1 MSAPIGRLSRQRAS
15 EREARSKRLASTLDH
30 LSEIDIADP
39 AIYEAGIPHNA
50 FRSLRDTSPV
60 HWHEWSDRSKGF
72 WAITRH
78 EDIVAISRDPATYS
92 SAAEHV
98 MLFDLDPDELE
109 ARRSLLETDPPEHT
123 RLRRLVSSAFTPGK
137 VAEYEQATREIA
149 ANLLDALIAEGRG
162 DFVEAVSAPLPIN
175 VLVRILGIPEED
187 APFMLELSDHL
198 VEGTAGVPIDP
209 TAYGNTTP
217 LSLLPFGSPA
227 SHALFEYGRRI
238 GDARRNEPRDDLV
251 TRLVQAGNEGESLTD
266 AEYCNFFQ
274 ILVFAGNETTRTAMS
289 QGIHALI
296 AHPNEFERLRANP
309 DLIPTAVEEILRWA
323 APIMY
328 FRRTAM
334 KDTQIRGVP
343 ISRGD
348 KVVMWYVSGNF
359 DERVLPNPHRFDVG
373 RTPNEHVTF
382 GGTGPHYC
390 LGSWLARL
398 ELRVLLT
405 ELLDRG
411 LYFEADGEPARIRSN
426 FVNGLRTLPVRVVS
440 GA

>member
-1 MSAPIGRLSRQRAS
+1 M
-15 EREARSKRLASTLDH
+15 RLASTLEH

-39 AIYEAGIPHNA
+39 TVYEAGLPHDS
-50 FRSLRDTSPV
+50 FRLLRDEAPV
-60 HWHEWSDRSKGF
+60 HWHDWSDRSKGF

-78 EDIVAISRDPATYS
+78 EDIVAISRDPVTYS

-98 MLFDLDPDELE
+98 LLVDLDPDELE

-137 VAEYEQATREIA
+137 VAEYEQATRDIA
-149 ANLLDALIAEGRG
+149 SDLLDRLIAEGGG

-175 VLVRILGIPEED
+175 VIVRILGIPEED

-198 VEGTAGVPIDP
+198 VEGTSGVPLDP

-217 LSLLPFGSPA
+217 LSLLPFSSPA

-238 GDARRNEPRDDLV
+238 GDERRKDPRDDLV
-251 TRLVQAGNEGESLTD
+251 TRLVRAEVEGESLTD

-274 ILVFAGNETTRTAMS
+274 ILVFAGNETTRTAIS
-289 QGIHALI
+289 QGVHALI
-296 AHPNEFERLRANP
+296 ENPDELERLRA
-309 DLIPTAVEEILRWA
+309 DRELIPTAVEEILRWA
-323 APIMY
+323 TPIMY
-328 FRRTAM
+328 FRRTALQ
-334 KDTQIRGVP
+334 DTEIRGVP
-343 ISRGD
+343 IRRGD

-359 DERVLPNPHRFDVG
+359 DDRVLPDPLRFDVG

-390 LGSWLARL
+390 LGAWLARL
-398 ELRVLLT
+398 ELKVLLG
-405 ELLDRG
+405 ELLDRSVR
-411 LYFEADGEPARIRSN
+411 FESAGTPARIRSN
-426 FVNGLRTLPVRVVS
+426 FVNGLRTLPVRV
-440 GA
+440 AADA